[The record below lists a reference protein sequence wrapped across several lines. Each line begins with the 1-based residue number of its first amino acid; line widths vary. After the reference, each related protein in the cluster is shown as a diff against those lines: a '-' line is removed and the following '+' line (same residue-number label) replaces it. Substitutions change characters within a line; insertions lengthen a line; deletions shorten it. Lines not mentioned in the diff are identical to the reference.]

1 MSSSPPGL
9 VYLNYGFN
17 RGLYELHAGMLDSSE
32 VGNYENVI
40 FIKKTF
46 DKLSAKE
53 GIPIITSSD
62 FDQIKDTYETSKDI
76 KQIFIKRYNV
86 LRGLTTSFELDDTY
100 YIYCMPKLTVDK
112 ATKEEE
118 IIDHAEKVSKD
129 VEESS
134 LGKEIE
140 EYLGKVLEKLQNLER
155 VTHDRAFRKELFTAN
170 ENVEREKRKLEKLI
184 AELNYRS
191 NLDTMYGANSPT
203 WLQDKVSRLYT
214 QKRELE
220 KNYNEATN
228 ILKKLTQKIQ
238 NIIISLKIT
247 SSVNILKTIRTS
259 EHLRT
264 LVKKLR
270 LATRVIPY
278 SSSINKIFSEII
290 DSLTPDQNMPVNNFV
305 SEVRRQYHISFKTLK
320 SKEAIFEDL
329 KKFISENFAE
339 INPEEEKT
347 EGGRR
352 IKHRR
357 TKKIN
362 TKKVNNTRHRR
373 GRST

>member
-1 MSSSPPGL
+1 
-9 VYLNYGFN
+9 
-17 RGLYELHAGMLDSSE
+17 
-32 VGNYENVI
+32 
-40 FIKKTF
+40 
-46 DKLSAKE
+46 
-53 GIPIITSSD
+53 
-62 FDQIKDTYETSKDI
+62 
-76 KQIFIKRYNV
+76 
-86 LRGLTTSFELDDTY
+86 
-100 YIYCMPKLTVDK
+100 MPKLTVDK

-118 IIDHAEKVSKD
+118 IDDAEKVSKD

-155 VTHDRAFRKELFTAN
+155 VTRDRAFRKELFTAN
-170 ENVEREKRKLEKLI
+170 ENVEREKRKLEKLK
-184 AELNYRS
+184 AELKS
-191 NLDTMYGANSPT
+191 DSELDTIYGANSPK
-203 WLQDKVSRLYT
+203 WLRDKIDRLYK

-220 KNYNEATN
+220 KNYNDATN
-228 ILKKLTQKIQ
+228 ILKMLTQKIT
-238 NIIISLKIT
+238 NIIFSLKIT

-259 EHLRT
+259 NHLHT
-264 LVKKLR
+264 LVKKLI
-270 LATRVIPY
+270 LATTVIPY

-290 DSLTPDQNMPVNNFV
+290 QSLTPDQNMPVNKLV
-305 SEVRRQYHISFKTLK
+305 LYVRRQYNIAFKTLK